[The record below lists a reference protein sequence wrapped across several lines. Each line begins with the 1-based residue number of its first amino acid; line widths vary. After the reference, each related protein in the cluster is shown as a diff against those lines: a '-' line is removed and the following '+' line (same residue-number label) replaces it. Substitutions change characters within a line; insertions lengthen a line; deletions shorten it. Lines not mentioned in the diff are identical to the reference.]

1 MNSGRDAFVVGRR
14 EALQAI
20 CTLPVLPLVGGC
32 EAAAPCPLCAG
43 WLSTVG
49 SHIDFS
55 FLPSVNYAV
64 WNRASDHVGCTGY
77 EPGFETPPPGRTAS
91 NGELEISCA
100 AEFNSQSPFCKR
112 CFHAFSQRD
121 QQWKRIM
128 NTPQSFLLPLS
139 SEVLG
144 FPLPSRDFL
153 LYNVVYQQIFGG
165 VSGKENYSDSIGF
178 WYKTTAPPSTAAN
191 IEAYVHQHNMH
202 NGLKL
207 AQTPGQS
214 WVDAIYSGA
223 RPKLARV

>member
-43 WLSTVG
+43 RLSTVG

-91 NGELEISCA
+91 NGGLEISCA
-100 AEFNSQSPFCKR
+100 AEFNSQSPFCK
-112 CFHAFSQRD
+112 
-121 QQWKRIM
+121 
-128 NTPQSFLLPLS
+128 
-139 SEVLG
+139 
-144 FPLPSRDFL
+144 
-153 LYNVVYQQIFGG
+153 
-165 VSGKENYSDSIGF
+165 
-178 WYKTTAPPSTAAN
+178 
-191 IEAYVHQHNMH
+191 
-202 NGLKL
+202 
-207 AQTPGQS
+207 
-214 WVDAIYSGA
+214 
-223 RPKLARV
+223 